1 MKLSLK
7 LITYLSLI
15 IFLIIS
21 IAYVSILDSK
31 VVNKLDGVLWTV
43 PAKVYARPLE
53 LAEGGKINV
62 DVLKKELEILSYEL
76 TKGIPDTPGE
86 FSQSQQSVN
95 IFIRGFGSQEP
106 GLYRLKIENDKIDS
120 IKRKDGIS
128 IDLIQLEPLS
138 IGGMFPSHLQDRILL
153 NFSQVPKDLEEMIL
167 VVEDRNFYSHKGI
180 SLKSIM
186 RAFIKNTKALGIE
199 EGGSTITQQLA
210 KSLFF
215 SPEQTIR
222 RKIKEAIAALLI
234 EMHYSKQEILL
245 AYINDVFI
253 AQSGRRAI
261 HGFGLAS
268 QFFFGTDLK
277 NLSLDQKA
285 LLVGMLKGPSLY
297 SPINNPDRAKTRRDL
312 VLSLIKNDSLI
323 TEEEYLDLKGKSL
336 KVIPPSFKSLSK
348 YPAFNDIVILD
359 LRKNFDDSDLRTK
372 GLKII
377 TNLDPVVQDYLE
389 ESIKDT
395 KLKLKSRYGSQLN
408 GLEGAGIV
416 IDSFS
421 GEVVAAIGST
431 KPNNYGFN
439 RAINAVRP
447 IGSLVKPFIY
457 LSALQHYTKYNLST
471 LLDDSKLSVS
481 LPGSKL
487 WEPNNFDKK
496 FHGNVPLHVALSES
510 YNVATTR
517 LGMDLGYSVVQ
528 ETFTKLGIEKKIPK
542 YPSIFVGSFEMTPLE
557 AIQAYQTIAS
567 EGFYSPL
574 NSIRTVESSGDVLSL
589 SYPYKVEQR
598 FRPEPIYLLKF
609 VLKQTFIS
617 GTARG
622 FSSRVIEKW
631 KTGGKTGTSDDQRDS
646 WFVGY
651 AGNYLMV
658 VWLGFDDN
666 RKSPLT
672 GRTGAL
678 QVWKNFMS
686 RLDPIA
692 YEVRKPSRIRY
703 EWVDAK
709 DGLLSGERC
718 KGSILIPF
726 VEGTE
731 PEMIPQNRKKCRIS
745 EESYTT
751 KVLNKIKEAIDFL
764 LYTSP
769 SQRA

>member
-15 IFLIIS
+15 IFSVIS

-86 FSQSQQSVN
+86 FSQSQRSVN

-180 SLKSIM
+180 SLRSIM
-186 RAFIKNTKALGIE
+186 RAFIKNTRALGIE

-215 SPEQTIR
+215 SPEQTIK

-234 EMHYSKQEILL
+234 EIHYSKQEILL

-323 TEEEYLDLKGKSL
+323 TEEEYLDLKGRSL

-348 YPAFNDIVILD
+348 YPAFNDIVTLD

-395 KLKLKSRYGSQLN
+395 KLQLKRRYGSQLN

-457 LSALQHYTKYNLST
+457 LSALQHYSKYNLST

-481 LPGSKL
+481 LPGGKL

-496 FHGNVPLHVALSES
+496 FHGNIPLHVALSES

-528 ETFTKLGIEKKIPK
+528 ETFTKLGIKKKIPK
-542 YPSIFVGSFEMTPLE
+542 YPSIFVGSFEMTPLDV
-557 AIQAYQTIAS
+557 IQAYQTIAS

-574 NSIRTVESSGDVLSL
+574 NSIRTVESSEDVLSL

-703 EWVDAK
+703 EWVDTK

-745 EESYTT
+745 EESYTA
-751 KVLNKIKEAIDFL
+751 KVLNKIKEAIEVK
-764 LYTSP
+764 
-769 SQRA
+769 

>member
-15 IFLIIS
+15 IFLVIS

-62 DVLKKELEILSYEL
+62 DGLKKELEILSYEL

-86 FSQSQQSVN
+86 FSQSQRSVN

-180 SLKSIM
+180 SLRSIM
-186 RAFIKNTKALGIE
+186 RAFIKNTRALGIE

-234 EMHYSKQEILL
+234 EIHYSKQEILL

-348 YPAFNDIVILD
+348 YPAFNDIVTLD

-395 KLKLKSRYGSQLN
+395 KLKLKRRYGSQLN

-481 LPGSKL
+481 LPGGKL

-496 FHGNVPLHVALSES
+496 FHGNIPLHVALSES

-528 ETFTKLGIEKKIPK
+528 ETFTKLGIKKKIPK

-574 NSIRTVESSGDVLSL
+574 NSIRTVESSEDVLSL

-651 AGNYLMV
+651 AGNYLML

-709 DGLLSGERC
+709 DGLLSGESC

-751 KVLNKIKEAIDFL
+751 KVLNKIKEAIEVK
-764 LYTSP
+764 
-769 SQRA
+769 

>member
-180 SLKSIM
+180 SLRSIM
-186 RAFIKNTKALGIE
+186 RAFIKNTRALGIE

-234 EMHYSKQEILL
+234 EIHYSKQEILL

-348 YPAFNDIVILD
+348 YPAFNDIVTLD

-395 KLKLKSRYGSQLN
+395 KLKLKRRYGSQLN

-751 KVLNKIKEAIDFL
+751 KVLNKIKEAIEVK
-764 LYTSP
+764 
-769 SQRA
+769 

>member
-15 IFLIIS
+15 IFLVIS

-62 DVLKKELEILSYEL
+62 DSLKKELEILSYEL

-86 FSQSQQSVN
+86 FSQSQRSVN

-180 SLKSIM
+180 SLRSIM
-186 RAFIKNTKALGIE
+186 RAFIKNTRALGIE

-222 RKIKEAIAALLI
+222 RKVKEAIAALLI
-234 EMHYSKQEILL
+234 EIHYSKQEILL

-323 TEEEYLDLKGKSL
+323 TEEEYLDLKGRSL

-348 YPAFNDIVILD
+348 YPAFNDIVTLD

-395 KLKLKSRYGSQLN
+395 KLKLKRRYGSQLN

-457 LSALQHYTKYNLST
+457 LSALQHYSKYNLST

-481 LPGSKL
+481 LPGGKL

-496 FHGNVPLHVALSES
+496 FHGNIPLHVALSES

-517 LGMDLGYSVVQ
+517 LGIDLGYSVVQ
-528 ETFTKLGIEKKIPK
+528 ETFTKLGIKKKIPK

-574 NSIRTVESSGDVLSL
+574 NSIRTVESSEDVLSL

-651 AGNYLMV
+651 AGNYLML

-703 EWVDAK
+703 EWVDEK
-709 DGLLSGERC
+709 DGLLSGESC

-751 KVLNKIKEAIDFL
+751 KVLNKIKEAIEVK
-764 LYTSP
+764 
-769 SQRA
+769 

>member
-395 KLKLKSRYGSQLN
+395 KLKLKRKYGSQLN

-751 KVLNKIKEAIDFL
+751 KVLNKIKEAIEVK
-764 LYTSP
+764 
-769 SQRA
+769 

>member
-1 MKLSLK
+1 
-7 LITYLSLI
+7 
-15 IFLIIS
+15 
-21 IAYVSILDSK
+21 
-31 VVNKLDGVLWTV
+31 LWC
-43 PAKVYARPLE
+43 
-53 LAEGGKINV
+53 
-62 DVLKKELEILSYEL
+62 
-76 TKGIPDTPGE
+76 
-86 FSQSQQSVN
+86 Q
-95 IFIRGFGSQEP
+95 
-106 GLYRLKIENDKIDS
+106 
-120 IKRKDGIS
+120 
-128 IDLIQLEPLS
+128 
-138 IGGMFPSHLQDRILL
+138 
-153 NFSQVPKDLEEMIL
+153 
-167 VVEDRNFYSHKGI
+167 
-180 SLKSIM
+180 
-186 RAFIKNTKALGIE
+186 
-199 EGGSTITQQLA
+199 
-210 KSLFF
+210 
-215 SPEQTIR
+215 
-222 RKIKEAIAALLI
+222 
-234 EMHYSKQEILL
+234 
-245 AYINDVFI
+245 
-253 AQSGRRAI
+253 
-261 HGFGLAS
+261 
-268 QFFFGTDLK
+268 
-277 NLSLDQKA
+277 
-285 LLVGMLKGPSLY
+285 
-297 SPINNPDRAKTRRDL
+297 
-312 VLSLIKNDSLI
+312 
-323 TEEEYLDLKGKSL
+323 
-336 KVIPPSFKSLSK
+336 
-348 YPAFNDIVILD
+348 
-359 LRKNFDDSDLRTK
+359 
-372 GLKII
+372 
-377 TNLDPVVQDYLE
+377 
-389 ESIKDT
+389 
-395 KLKLKSRYGSQLN
+395 RYGSQLN

-457 LSALQHYTKYNLST
+457 LSALQHYSKYNLST

-481 LPGSKL
+481 LPGGKL

-496 FHGNVPLHVALSES
+496 FHGNIPLHVALSES

-528 ETFTKLGIEKKIPK
+528 ETFTKLGIKKKIPK

-574 NSIRTVESSGDVLSL
+574 NSIRTVESSEDVLSL

-703 EWVDAK
+703 EWVDTK

-745 EESYTT
+745 EESYTA
-751 KVLNKIKEAIDFL
+751 KVLNKIKEAIEVK
-764 LYTSP
+764 
-769 SQRA
+769 

>member
-15 IFLIIS
+15 IFSVIS

-62 DVLKKELEILSYEL
+62 DSLKKELEILSYEL

-86 FSQSQQSVN
+86 FSQSQRSVN

-180 SLKSIM
+180 SLRSIM
-186 RAFIKNTKALGIE
+186 RAFIKNTRALGIE

-348 YPAFNDIVILD
+348 YPAFNDIVTLD

-395 KLKLKSRYGSQLN
+395 KLKLKRRYGSQLN

-457 LSALQHYTKYNLST
+457 LSALQHYSKYNLSS

-481 LPGSKL
+481 LPGGKL

-496 FHGNVPLHVALSES
+496 FHGNIPLHVALSES

-528 ETFTKLGIEKKIPK
+528 ETFTKLGIKKKIPK

-574 NSIRTVESSGDVLSL
+574 NSIRTVESSEDVLSL

-651 AGNYLMV
+651 AGNYLML

-709 DGLLSGERC
+709 DGLLSGESC

-751 KVLNKIKEAIDFL
+751 KVLNKIKEAIEVK
-764 LYTSP
+764 
-769 SQRA
+769 

>member
-15 IFLIIS
+15 IFSVIS

-86 FSQSQQSVN
+86 FSQSQRSVN

-180 SLKSIM
+180 SLRSIM
-186 RAFIKNTKALGIE
+186 RAFIKNTRALGIE

-234 EMHYSKQEILL
+234 EIHYSKQEILL

-285 LLVGMLKGPSLY
+285 LLVGLLKGPSLY

-323 TEEEYLDLKGKSL
+323 TEEEYLDLKGRSL

-348 YPAFNDIVILD
+348 YPAFNDIVTLD

-395 KLKLKSRYGSQLN
+395 KLQLKRRYGSQLN

-457 LSALQHYTKYNLST
+457 LSALQHYSKYNLST

-481 LPGSKL
+481 LPGGKL

-496 FHGNVPLHVALSES
+496 FHGNIPLHVALSES

-528 ETFTKLGIEKKIPK
+528 ETFTKLGIKKKIPK

-574 NSIRTVESSGDVLSL
+574 NSIRTVESSEDVLSL

-651 AGNYLMV
+651 AGNYLML

-751 KVLNKIKEAIDFL
+751 KVLNKIKEAIEVK
-764 LYTSP
+764 
-769 SQRA
+769 

>member
-312 VLSLIKNDSLI
+312 VLSLIKNNSLI

-395 KLKLKSRYGSQLN
+395 KLKLKRRYGSQLN

-481 LPGSKL
+481 LPGGKL

-751 KVLNKIKEAIDFL
+751 KVLNKIKEAIEVK
-764 LYTSP
+764 
-769 SQRA
+769 

>member
-15 IFLIIS
+15 IFLVIS
-21 IAYVSILDSK
+21 IAYISILDSK

-62 DVLKKELEILSYEL
+62 DGLKKELEILSYEL

-86 FSQSQQSVN
+86 FSQSQRSVN

-180 SLKSIM
+180 SLRSIM
-186 RAFIKNTKALGIE
+186 RAFIKNTRALGIE

-234 EMHYSKQEILL
+234 EIHYSKQEILL

-285 LLVGMLKGPSLY
+285 LLVGLLKGPSLY

-323 TEEEYLDLKGKSL
+323 TEEEYLDLKGRSL

-348 YPAFNDIVILD
+348 YPAFNDIVTLD

-395 KLKLKSRYGSQLN
+395 KLKLKRRYGSQLN

-457 LSALQHYTKYNLST
+457 LSALQHYSKYNLST

-481 LPGSKL
+481 LPGGKL

-496 FHGNVPLHVALSES
+496 FHGNIPLHVALSES

-528 ETFTKLGIEKKIPK
+528 ETFTKLGIKKKIPK

-574 NSIRTVESSGDVLSL
+574 NSIRTVESSEDVLSL

-651 AGNYLMV
+651 AGNYLML

-709 DGLLSGERC
+709 DGLLSGESC

-751 KVLNKIKEAIDFL
+751 KVLNKIKEAIEVK
-764 LYTSP
+764 
-769 SQRA
+769 

>member
-348 YPAFNDIVILD
+348 YPAFNDIVTLD

-395 KLKLKSRYGSQLN
+395 KLKLKRRYGSQLN

-574 NSIRTVESSGDVLSL
+574 NSIRTVESSEDVLSL

-751 KVLNKIKEAIDFL
+751 KVLNKIKEAIEVK
-764 LYTSP
+764 
-769 SQRA
+769 

>member
-7 LITYLSLI
+7 LITYVSLI

-21 IAYVSILDSK
+21 IAYISILDSK

-62 DVLKKELEILSYEL
+62 DGLKKELEILSYEL

-86 FSQSQQSVN
+86 FSQSQRSVN

-180 SLKSIM
+180 SLRSIM
-186 RAFIKNTKALGIE
+186 RAFIKNTRALGIE

-234 EMHYSKQEILL
+234 EIHYSKQEILL

-285 LLVGMLKGPSLY
+285 LLVGLLKGPSLY

-323 TEEEYLDLKGKSL
+323 TEEEYLDLKGRSL

-348 YPAFNDIVILD
+348 YPAFNDIVTLD

-395 KLKLKSRYGSQLN
+395 KLKLKRRYGSQLN

-457 LSALQHYTKYNLST
+457 LSALQHYSKYNLST

-481 LPGSKL
+481 LPGGKL

-496 FHGNVPLHVALSES
+496 FHGNIPLHVALSES

-528 ETFTKLGIEKKIPK
+528 ETFTKLGIKKKIPK

-574 NSIRTVESSGDVLSL
+574 NSIRTVESSEDVLSL

-751 KVLNKIKEAIDFL
+751 KVLNKIKEAIEVK
-764 LYTSP
+764 
-769 SQRA
+769 

>member
-180 SLKSIM
+180 SLRSIM
-186 RAFIKNTKALGIE
+186 RAFIKNTRALGIE

-348 YPAFNDIVILD
+348 YPAFNDIVTLD

-395 KLKLKSRYGSQLN
+395 KLKLKRRYGSQLN

-481 LPGSKL
+481 LPGGKL

-574 NSIRTVESSGDVLSL
+574 NSIRTVESSEDVLSL

-751 KVLNKIKEAIDFL
+751 KVLNKIKEAIEVK
-764 LYTSP
+764 
-769 SQRA
+769 

>member
-15 IFLIIS
+15 IFSVIS

-76 TKGIPDTPGE
+76 IKGIPDTPGE
-86 FSQSQQSVN
+86 FSQSQRSVN

-180 SLKSIM
+180 SLRSIM
-186 RAFIKNTKALGIE
+186 RAFIKNTRALGIE

-215 SPEQTIR
+215 SPEQTIK

-234 EMHYSKQEILL
+234 EIHYSKQEILL

-323 TEEEYLDLKGKSL
+323 TEEEYLDLKGRSL

-348 YPAFNDIVILD
+348 YPAFNDIVTLD

-395 KLKLKSRYGSQLN
+395 KLQLKRRYGSQLN

-457 LSALQHYTKYNLST
+457 LSALQHYSKYNLST

-481 LPGSKL
+481 LPGGKL

-496 FHGNVPLHVALSES
+496 FHGNIPLHVALSES

-528 ETFTKLGIEKKIPK
+528 ETFTKLGIKKKIPK

-557 AIQAYQTIAS
+557 VIQAYQTIAS

-574 NSIRTVESSGDVLSL
+574 NSIRTVESSEDVLSL

-703 EWVDAK
+703 EWVDTK

-731 PEMIPQNRKKCRIS
+731 PEIIPQNRKKCRIS
-745 EESYTT
+745 EESYTA
-751 KVLNKIKEAIDFL
+751 KVLNKIKEAIEVK
-764 LYTSP
+764 
-769 SQRA
+769 

>member
-62 DVLKKELEILSYEL
+62 DALKKELEILSYEL

-395 KLKLKSRYGSQLN
+395 KLKLKRRYGSQLN

-745 EESYTT
+745 EESYTS
-751 KVLNKIKEAIDFL
+751 KVLNKIKEAIEVK
-764 LYTSP
+764 
-769 SQRA
+769 

>member
-62 DVLKKELEILSYEL
+62 DGLKKELEILSYEL

-86 FSQSQQSVN
+86 FSQSQRSVN

-180 SLKSIM
+180 SLRSIM
-186 RAFIKNTKALGIE
+186 RAFIKNTRALGIE

-323 TEEEYLDLKGKSL
+323 TEEEYLDLKGRSL

-348 YPAFNDIVILD
+348 YPAFNDIVTLD

-395 KLKLKSRYGSQLN
+395 KLKLKRRYGSQLN

-457 LSALQHYTKYNLST
+457 LSALQHYSKYNLST

-481 LPGSKL
+481 LPGGKL

-574 NSIRTVESSGDVLSL
+574 NSIRTVESSEDVLSL

-751 KVLNKIKEAIDFL
+751 KVLNKIKEAIEVK
-764 LYTSP
+764 
-769 SQRA
+769 

>member
-15 IFLIIS
+15 IFLVIS

-62 DVLKKELEILSYEL
+62 DGLKKELEILSYEL

-86 FSQSQQSVN
+86 FSQSQRSVN

-180 SLKSIM
+180 SLRSIM
-186 RAFIKNTKALGIE
+186 RAFIKNTRALGIE

-323 TEEEYLDLKGKSL
+323 TEEEYLDLKGRSL

-348 YPAFNDIVILD
+348 YPAFNDIVTLD

-395 KLKLKSRYGSQLN
+395 KLKLKRRYGSQLN

-457 LSALQHYTKYNLST
+457 LSALQHYSKYNLST

-481 LPGSKL
+481 LPGGKL

-496 FHGNVPLHVALSES
+496 FHGNIPLHVALSES

-528 ETFTKLGIEKKIPK
+528 ETFTKLGIKKKIPK

-574 NSIRTVESSGDVLSL
+574 NSIRTVESSEDVLSL

-651 AGNYLMV
+651 AGNYLML

-709 DGLLSGERC
+709 DGLLSGESC

-751 KVLNKIKEAIDFL
+751 KVLNKIKEAIEVK
-764 LYTSP
+764 
-769 SQRA
+769 

>member
-15 IFLIIS
+15 IFSVIS

-86 FSQSQQSVN
+86 FSQSQRSVN

-180 SLKSIM
+180 SLRSIM
-186 RAFIKNTKALGIE
+186 RAFIKNTRALGIE

-234 EMHYSKQEILL
+234 EIHYSKQEILL

-323 TEEEYLDLKGKSL
+323 TEEEYLDLKGRSL

-348 YPAFNDIVILD
+348 YPAFNDIVTLD

-395 KLKLKSRYGSQLN
+395 KLQLKRRYGSQLN

-457 LSALQHYTKYNLST
+457 LSALQHYSKYNLST

-481 LPGSKL
+481 LPGGKL

-496 FHGNVPLHVALSES
+496 FHGNIPLHVALSES

-528 ETFTKLGIEKKIPK
+528 ETFTKLGIKKKIPK

-557 AIQAYQTIAS
+557 VIQAYQTIAS

-574 NSIRTVESSGDVLSL
+574 NSIRTVESSEDVLSL

-703 EWVDAK
+703 EWVDTK

-745 EESYTT
+745 EESYTA
-751 KVLNKIKEAIDFL
+751 KVLNKIKEAIEVK
-764 LYTSP
+764 
-769 SQRA
+769 

>member
-348 YPAFNDIVILD
+348 YPAFNDIVTLD

-395 KLKLKSRYGSQLN
+395 KLKLKRKYGSQLN

-751 KVLNKIKEAIDFL
+751 KVLNKIKEAIEVK
-764 LYTSP
+764 
-769 SQRA
+769 

>member
-31 VVNKLDGVLWTV
+31 VVNKLDGILWTV

-323 TEEEYLDLKGKSL
+323 TEEEYQDLKGKSL

-389 ESIKDT
+389 ESVKDT
-395 KLKLKSRYGSQLN
+395 KLKLKRRYGSQLN

-609 VLKQTFIS
+609 VLKQTFTS

-703 EWVDAK
+703 EWVDVK

-751 KVLNKIKEAIDFL
+751 KVLNKIKEAIEVK
-764 LYTSP
+764 
-769 SQRA
+769 

>member
-15 IFLIIS
+15 IFSVIS

-86 FSQSQQSVN
+86 FSQSQRSVN

-180 SLKSIM
+180 SLRSIM
-186 RAFIKNTKALGIE
+186 RAFIKNTRALGIE

-234 EMHYSKQEILL
+234 EIHYSKQEILL

-323 TEEEYLDLKGKSL
+323 TEEEYLDLKGRSL

-348 YPAFNDIVILD
+348 YPAFNDIVTLD

-395 KLKLKSRYGSQLN
+395 KLKLKRRYGSQLN

-457 LSALQHYTKYNLST
+457 LSALQHYSKYNLST

-481 LPGSKL
+481 LPGGKL

-496 FHGNVPLHVALSES
+496 FHGNIPLHVALSES

-528 ETFTKLGIEKKIPK
+528 ETFTKLGIKKKIPK

-574 NSIRTVESSGDVLSL
+574 NSIRTVESSEDVLSL

-651 AGNYLMV
+651 AGNYLML

-709 DGLLSGERC
+709 DGLLSGESC

-751 KVLNKIKEAIDFL
+751 KVLNKIKEAIEVK
-764 LYTSP
+764 
-769 SQRA
+769 

>member
-15 IFLIIS
+15 IFLVIS

-395 KLKLKSRYGSQLN
+395 KLKLKRRYGSQLN

-481 LPGSKL
+481 LPGGKL

-496 FHGNVPLHVALSES
+496 FHGNIPLHVALSES

-574 NSIRTVESSGDVLSL
+574 NSIRTVESSEDVLSL

-751 KVLNKIKEAIDFL
+751 KVLNKIKEAIEVK
-764 LYTSP
+764 
-769 SQRA
+769 

>member
-7 LITYLSLI
+7 LITYVSLI

-21 IAYVSILDSK
+21 IAYISILDSK

-62 DVLKKELEILSYEL
+62 DGLKKELEILSYEL

-86 FSQSQQSVN
+86 FSQSQRSVN

-186 RAFIKNTKALGIE
+186 RAFIKNTRALGIE

-323 TEEEYLDLKGKSL
+323 TEEEYLDLKGRSL

-348 YPAFNDIVILD
+348 YPAFNDIVTLD

-395 KLKLKSRYGSQLN
+395 KLKLKRRYGSQLN

-457 LSALQHYTKYNLST
+457 LSALQHYSKYNLST

-481 LPGSKL
+481 LPGGKL

-496 FHGNVPLHVALSES
+496 FHGNIPLHVALSES

-528 ETFTKLGIEKKIPK
+528 ETFTKLGIKKKIPK

-574 NSIRTVESSGDVLSL
+574 NSIRTVESSEDVLSL

-651 AGNYLMV
+651 AGNYLML

-751 KVLNKIKEAIDFL
+751 KVLNKIKEAIEVK
-764 LYTSP
+764 
-769 SQRA
+769 

>member
-62 DVLKKELEILSYEL
+62 DVLKKELEVLSYEQ

-86 FSQSQQSVN
+86 FSQSQQSIN

-106 GLYRLKIENDKIDS
+106 GLYRLKIENDKIAS

-167 VVEDRNFYSHKGI
+167 VVEDRNFYSHKGV
-180 SLKSIM
+180 SLRSIM
-186 RAFIKNTKALGIE
+186 RAFIKNTRALGIE

-234 EMHYSKQEILL
+234 EIHYSKQEILL

-323 TEEEYLDLKGKSL
+323 TEQEYLDLKGKSL

-348 YPAFNDIVILD
+348 YPAFNDIVTLD

-395 KLKLKSRYGSQLN
+395 KLKLKKRYGSQLN
-408 GLEGAGIV
+408 ELEGAGIV

-421 GEVVAAIGST
+421 GEVIAAIGST

-481 LPGSKL
+481 LPGGKL

-496 FHGNVPLHVALSES
+496 FHSNVPLHVALSES

-517 LGMDLGYSVVQ
+517 LGIDLGYSVVQ
-528 ETFTKLGIEKKIPK
+528 ETFTKLGIKKKIPN

-574 NSIRTVESSGDVLSL
+574 NSIRTVESSEDVLSL

-672 GRTGAL
+672 GRTGAF

-686 RLDPIA
+686 RLDPMA

-731 PEMIPQNRKKCRIS
+731 PEIIPQNRKKCRIS
-745 EESYTT
+745 EESYTS
-751 KVLNKIKEAIDFL
+751 KVINKIKEAIEVK
-764 LYTSP
+764 
-769 SQRA
+769 

>member
-62 DVLKKELEILSYEL
+62 DSLKKELEILSYEL

-86 FSQSQQSVN
+86 FSQSQRSVN

-167 VVEDRNFYSHKGI
+167 VVEDRNFYSHRGV
-180 SLKSIM
+180 SLRSIL
-186 RAFIKNTKALGIE
+186 RAFIKNTRALGIE

-348 YPAFNDIVILD
+348 YPAFNDIVTLD

-395 KLKLKSRYGSQLN
+395 KLKLKRRYGSQLN

-457 LSALQHYTKYNLST
+457 LSALQHYSKYNLST

-481 LPGSKL
+481 LPGGKL

-496 FHGNVPLHVALSES
+496 FHGNIPLHVALSES

-517 LGMDLGYSVVQ
+517 LGIDLGYSVVQ
-528 ETFTKLGIEKKIPK
+528 ETFTKLGIKKKIPK

-574 NSIRTVESSGDVLSL
+574 NSIRTVESSEDVLSL

-651 AGNYLMV
+651 AGNYLML

-709 DGLLSGERC
+709 DGLLSGESC

-751 KVLNKIKEAIDFL
+751 KVLNKIKEAIEVK
-764 LYTSP
+764 
-769 SQRA
+769 

>member
-15 IFLIIS
+15 IFSVIS

-86 FSQSQQSVN
+86 FSQSQRSVN

-180 SLKSIM
+180 SLRSIM
-186 RAFIKNTKALGIE
+186 RAFIKNTRALGIE

-215 SPEQTIR
+215 SPEQTIK

-234 EMHYSKQEILL
+234 EIHYSKQEILL

-323 TEEEYLDLKGKSL
+323 TEEEYLDLKGRSL

-348 YPAFNDIVILD
+348 YPAFNDIVTLD

-395 KLKLKSRYGSQLN
+395 KVQLKKRYGSQLN

-457 LSALQHYTKYNLST
+457 LSALQHYSKYNLST

-481 LPGSKL
+481 LPGGKL

-496 FHGNVPLHVALSES
+496 FHGNIPLHVALSES

-528 ETFTKLGIEKKIPK
+528 ETFTKLGIKKKIPK

-574 NSIRTVESSGDVLSL
+574 NSIRTVESSEDVLSL

-703 EWVDAK
+703 EWVDTK

-745 EESYTT
+745 EESYTA
-751 KVLNKIKEAIDFL
+751 KVLNKIKEAIEVK
-764 LYTSP
+764 
-769 SQRA
+769 

>member
-7 LITYLSLI
+7 LITYSSLFI
-15 IFLIIS
+15 LLVIC

-86 FSQSQQSVN
+86 FSQSQRSVN
-95 IFIRGFGSQEP
+95 IFIRGVGSQEP

-180 SLKSIM
+180 SLRSIM
-186 RAFIKNTKALGIE
+186 RAFIKNTRALGIE

-215 SPEQTIR
+215 SPEQTIK

-234 EMHYSKQEILL
+234 EIHYSKQEILL

-323 TEEEYLDLKGKSL
+323 TEEEYLDLKGRSL

-348 YPAFNDIVILD
+348 YPAFNDIVTLD

-395 KLKLKSRYGSQLN
+395 KLQLKRRYGSQLN

-457 LSALQHYTKYNLST
+457 LSALQHYSKYNLST

-481 LPGSKL
+481 LPGGKL

-496 FHGNVPLHVALSES
+496 FHGNIPLHVALSES

-528 ETFTKLGIEKKIPK
+528 ETFTKLGIKKKIPK

-557 AIQAYQTIAS
+557 VIQAYQTIAS

-574 NSIRTVESSGDVLSL
+574 NSIRTVESSEDVLSL

-703 EWVDAK
+703 EWVDTK

-745 EESYTT
+745 EESYTA
-751 KVLNKIKEAIDFL
+751 KVLNKIKEAIEVK
-764 LYTSP
+764 
-769 SQRA
+769 

>member
-15 IFLIIS
+15 IFLVIS

-62 DVLKKELEILSYEL
+62 DSLKKELEILSYEL

-86 FSQSQQSVN
+86 FSQSQRSVN

-180 SLKSIM
+180 SLRSIM
-186 RAFIKNTKALGIE
+186 RAFIKNTRALGIE

-234 EMHYSKQEILL
+234 EIHYSKQEILL

-323 TEEEYLDLKGKSL
+323 TEEEYLDLKGRSL

-348 YPAFNDIVILD
+348 YPAFNDIVTLD

-395 KLKLKSRYGSQLN
+395 KLKLKRRYGSQLN

-481 LPGSKL
+481 LPGGKL

-496 FHGNVPLHVALSES
+496 FHGNIPLHVALSES

-528 ETFTKLGIEKKIPK
+528 ETFTKLGIKKKIPK

-574 NSIRTVESSGDVLSL
+574 NSIRTVESSEDVLSL

-651 AGNYLMV
+651 AGNYLML

-709 DGLLSGERC
+709 DGLLSGESC

-751 KVLNKIKEAIDFL
+751 KVLNKIKEAIEVK
-764 LYTSP
+764 
-769 SQRA
+769 

>member
-15 IFLIIS
+15 IFSVIS

-86 FSQSQQSVN
+86 FSQSQRSVN

-180 SLKSIM
+180 SLRSIM
-186 RAFIKNTKALGIE
+186 RAFIKNTRALGIK

-215 SPEQTIR
+215 SPEQTIK

-234 EMHYSKQEILL
+234 EIHYSKQEILL

-323 TEEEYLDLKGKSL
+323 TEEEYLDLKGRSL

-348 YPAFNDIVILD
+348 YPAFNDIVTLD

-395 KLKLKSRYGSQLN
+395 KLQLKRRYGSQLN

-431 KPNNYGFN
+431 RPNNYGFN

-457 LSALQHYTKYNLST
+457 LSALQHYSKYNLST

-481 LPGSKL
+481 LPGGKL

-496 FHGNVPLHVALSES
+496 FHGNIPLHVALSES

-528 ETFTKLGIEKKIPK
+528 ETFTKLGIKKKIPK

-557 AIQAYQTIAS
+557 VIQAYQTIAS

-574 NSIRTVESSGDVLSL
+574 NSIRTVESSEDVLSL

-703 EWVDAK
+703 EWRDTK

-745 EESYTT
+745 EESYTA
-751 KVLNKIKEAIDFL
+751 KVLNKIKEAIEVK
-764 LYTSP
+764 
-769 SQRA
+769 

>member
-7 LITYLSLI
+7 LITYVSLI
-15 IFLIIS
+15 IFLVIS
-21 IAYVSILDSK
+21 IAYISILDSK

-62 DVLKKELEILSYEL
+62 DSLKKELEILSYEL

-86 FSQSQQSVN
+86 FSQSQRSVN

-167 VVEDRNFYSHKGI
+167 VVEDRNFYSHKGV
-180 SLKSIM
+180 SLRSIM
-186 RAFIKNTKALGIE
+186 RAFIKNTRALGIE

-348 YPAFNDIVILD
+348 YPAFNDIVTLD

-395 KLKLKSRYGSQLN
+395 KLKLKRRYGSQLN

-457 LSALQHYTKYNLST
+457 LSALQHYSKYNLST

-481 LPGSKL
+481 LPGGKL

-496 FHGNVPLHVALSES
+496 FHGNIPLHVALSES

-574 NSIRTVESSGDVLSL
+574 NSIRTVESSEDVLSL

-609 VLKQTFIS
+609 VLKQSFIS

-622 FSSRVIEKW
+622 YSSRVIEKW

-651 AGNYLMV
+651 AGNYLML

-751 KVLNKIKEAIDFL
+751 KVLNKIKEAIEVK
-764 LYTSP
+764 
-769 SQRA
+769 